1 MENRKDVKFHNYIN
15 IAEEIKEESITIYF
29 FIKTQAFSLYSGS
42 MPDSLNP
49 IYNQFKNELDTYNQ
63 KENNEVSKI
72 KKEEYLEFLEKYL
85 PNIKDENNINEM
97 YKAKDILELTCYFGM
112 MDDKTSEKSKI
123 K

>member
-1 MENRKDVKFHNYIN
+1 
-15 IAEEIKEESITIYF
+15 
-29 FIKTQAFSLYSGS
+29 

-49 IYNQFKNELDTYNQ
+49 IYSQFKNELDTYNQ

-112 MDDKTSEKSKI
+112 MDDTISEKSKI